1 MPASRSALIRRN
13 LRRRFGISATRVAV
27 RTEQPWY
34 LRVLIVAGSVLL
46 AIAAAGWVFEAGM
59 RLAGHD
65 RSLSG
70 RRIDE
75 LVSRVEELE
84 RINEGLQREVRASEG
99 RIEVER
105 VAQEALTG
113 QVKTL
118 QLENSALKEDVA
130 LFEGFVSGAS
140 VQSTGPRIVRVAVEP
155 IGGAG
160 RYKYRLLLFNR
171 STQRGG
177 SEFRGD
183 YQFDLLLERD
193 GKDAN
198 MRIPESTGGP
208 DGERFRVSVR
218 HFHRVEGEF
227 VLPPGSIIKGG
238 EVRLIQGGEVQAR
251 LPIVL

>member
-13 LRRRFGISATRVAV
+13 LRRRFGITATRVAV

-34 LRVLIVAGSVLL
+34 LRVLVIVGAVLL

-65 RSLSG
+65 RSVSG
-70 RRIDE
+70 QRIDE
-75 LVSRVEELE
+75 LMSRVAELE
-84 RINEGLQREVRASEG
+84 RLNAGLEREVRASEG

-105 VAQEALTG
+105 VAQESLAN

-118 QLENSALKEDVA
+118 QVENSALKEDVA

-140 VQSTGPRIVRVAVEP
+140 IQAAGPRIVRVSIEP
-155 IGGAG
+155 IGEAG
-160 RYKYRLLLFNR
+160 RYKYQLLLFNR

-183 YQFDLLLERD
+183 YQFDLVLERN

-198 MRIPESTGGP
+198 MRIPETTAGSE
-208 DGERFRVSVR
+208 GERYRVAFR

-227 VLPPGSIIKGG
+227 VLPPKVTIKGG
-238 EVRLIQGGEVQAR
+238 EVRLMQGGEVQAR
-251 LPIVL
+251 SPIVL